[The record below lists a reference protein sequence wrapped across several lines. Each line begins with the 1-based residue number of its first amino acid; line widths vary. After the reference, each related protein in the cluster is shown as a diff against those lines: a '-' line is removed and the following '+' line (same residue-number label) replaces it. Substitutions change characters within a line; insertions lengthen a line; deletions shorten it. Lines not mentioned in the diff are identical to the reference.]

1 MTVKLLGVG
10 CWNGIFL
17 LFILNNVITNKQQQQ
32 KYLLNFDISFHQL
45 GFGYKEVIEIDNAF
59 H

>member
-45 GFGYKEVIEIDNAF
+45 GFG
-59 H
+59 